1 MRESGSMREFE
12 KENTVVGLPWSVGW
26 LNSVKH
32 IETPLD
38 KNFIE
43 PITFEEWASSRHEN
57 QLCLLDSE

>member
-1 MRESGSMREFE
+1 MREFE
-12 KENTVVGLPWSVGW
+12 KENTVVGLRWSVGW

>member
-1 MRESGSMREFE
+1 LSLWLQREFE
-12 KENTVVGLPWSVGW
+12 KENTVVGLQWSVGW

-43 PITFEEWASSRHEN
+43 FITFEEWASSRHEN
-57 QLCLLDSE
+57 QLCLLESE

>member
-1 MRESGSMREFE
+1 MREFE
-12 KENTVVGLPWSVGW
+12 KENTVVGLRWSVGW

-43 PITFEEWASSRHEN
+43 FITFE
-57 QLCLLDSE
+57 

>member
-1 MRESGSMREFE
+1 MRKFE
-12 KENTVVGLPWSVGW
+12 KENTVVGLPWSVAW

-43 PITFEEWASSRHEN
+43 FITFE
-57 QLCLLDSE
+57 